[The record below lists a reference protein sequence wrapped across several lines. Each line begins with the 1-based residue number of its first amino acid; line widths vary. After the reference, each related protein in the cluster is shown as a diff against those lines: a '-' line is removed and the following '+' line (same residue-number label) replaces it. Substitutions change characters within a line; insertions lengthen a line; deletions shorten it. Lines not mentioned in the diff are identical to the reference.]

1 MSTPAGKPATPTAGK
16 DVTLYDSTLRDGAQS
31 EGISYSVEDKVKIAH
46 RLDEFGMDYIEGGW
60 PAAGNQTDLE
70 FFHRLREAP
79 LRRARLVAFAAT
91 RRPKI
96 AASEDRH
103 LRSVLAAGAPAV
115 AIVGKS
121 WDLHVVD
128 VVRTTL
134 DENLAMIEDTVRLC
148 KERDLEV
155 IFDAEHFFDGFS
167 DNADYAMATVTAAQR
182 AGADL
187 ICLCDTNGGAL
198 PHAVMETVGAAR
210 SALGAPLGIH
220 AHNDGDLAVA
230 NTLAAVQAGAVQVQ
244 GTMNGYG
251 ERCGNANL
259 CSIIANLQLK
269 LNKRCL
275 ADEALARLYEV
286 AHYVAEVANQAPQ
299 ERQPFV
305 GRSAFAHKGGLH
317 VDAVM
322 KRPETY
328 EHIPPERVGNQRRLL
343 VSDQAGAGTVV
354 FKAKG
359 LEIDL
364 TKDSPETREL
374 MRRLKEMEHEG
385 YQFEGAEASFEL
397 LIKKTMG
404 LYRRLFDFQGF
415 RVIVERRPSGEI
427 ASEATIMVTVN
438 GEKEHTAAEGDGPVH
453 ALDGALRKAL
463 EQFYPDI
470 ADIKLTDFKVRVIEG
485 KAGTAAKVRVLV
497 ESSDKTDSWSTV
509 GVHTNIIEAS
519 WQALVDGVE
528 YGLAK
533 AGAQPRLPAKRARRR
548 ASEA

>member
-1 MSTPAGKPATPTAGK
+1 MTGAGVK
-16 DVTLYDSTLRDGAQS
+16 DVTLYDSTLRDGAQT

-60 PAAGNQTDLE
+60 PAAGNRTDVE
-70 FFHRLREAP
+70 FFHRMREAP
-79 LRRARLVAFAAT
+79 LRRARLVAFAST
-91 RRPKI
+91 RRAKTS
-96 AASEDRH
+96 AAEDRH
-103 LRSVLAAGAPAV
+103 LRSVLEAGAPVVAV
-115 AIVGKS
+115 VGKS

-134 DENLAMIEDTVRLC
+134 EENLAMIEDTVRLC
-148 KERDLEV
+148 KERGLEV
-155 IFDAEHFFDGFS
+155 IFDAEHFFDGVR
-167 DNADYAMATVTAAQR
+167 DNPDYAMATLIAAQR

-187 ICLCDTNGGAL
+187 VCLCDTNGASL
-198 PHAVMETVGAAR
+198 PHQVAEVVSLARGAVGV
-210 SALGAPLGIH
+210 PLGIH

-230 NTLAAVQAGAVQVQ
+230 NSLAAVQAGAVQVQ
-244 GTMNGYG
+244 GTVNGYG

-259 CSIIANLQLK
+259 CSVIPNLQMK
-269 LNKRCL
+269 LGKRCL
-275 ADEALARLYEV
+275 PDEALGRLYELS
-286 AHYVAEVANQAPQ
+286 HYVAEVANQAPQ

-305 GRSAFAHKGGLH
+305 GRSAFAHKGGYH

-354 FKAKG
+354 LKAKG
-359 LEIDL
+359 MEIDL
-364 TKDSPETREL
+364 TKDDPKTTEFI
-374 MRRLKEMEHEG
+374 RRLKEMEHEG
-385 YQFEGAEASFEL
+385 YQFEGAEATFEL
-397 LIKKTMG
+397 LMKKTMG
-404 LYRRLFDFQGF
+404 LYQSLFDFQGF
-415 RVIVERRPSGEI
+415 RVIVERRPGGEI
-427 ASEATIMVTVN
+427 TSEATVMVTVD

-463 EQFYPDI
+463 EQFYPEI
-470 ADIKLTDFKVRVIEG
+470 AQVKLTDFKVRVIEG

-497 ESSDKTDSWSTV
+497 ETSDKTDSWSTV

-519 WQALVDGVE
+519 WQALVDGLE

-533 AGAQPRLPAKRARRR
+533 MGARPRLPKRRARKADR
-548 ASEA
+548 E

>member
-1 MSTPAGKPATPTAGK
+1 MSAPADK
-16 DVTLYDSTLRDGAQS
+16 DVNLYDSTLRDGAQT
-31 EGISYSVEDKVKIAH
+31 EGISYSVEDKVKIAR
-46 RLDEFGMDYIEGGW
+46 RLDDFGIDYIEGGW
-60 PAAGNQTDLE
+60 PAAGNRTEIE
-70 FFHRLREAP
+70 FFQRLREQP
-79 LRRARLVAFAAT
+79 LRRARLVAFAST
-91 RRPKI
+91 RRPKT
-96 AASEDRH
+96 AAGEDRH
-103 LRSVLAAGAPAV
+103 LRSVLEAGAPAV
-115 AIVGKS
+115 AVVGKS

-134 DENLAMIEDTVRLC
+134 EENLAMIEDTVRLC
-148 KERDLEV
+148 KERGLEV
-155 IFDAEHFFDGFS
+155 IFDAEHFFDGVK
-167 DNADYAMATVTAAQR
+167 DNADYALATATAARR

-187 ICLCDTNGGAL
+187 ICLCDTNGGCL
-198 PHAVMETVGAAR
+198 PHEVAEMVGAAR
-210 SALGAPLGIH
+210 AALEAPIGIH

-230 NTLAAVQAGAVQVQ
+230 NSLAAVQAGAVQVQ

-259 CSIIANLQLK
+259 CSVIPNLQLK
-269 LNKRCL
+269 LGKRCL
-275 ADEALARLYEV
+275 DEEALGRLYEV
-286 AHYVAEVANQAPQ
+286 SHYVAEMANQAPQ

-305 GRSAFAHKGGLH
+305 GRSAFAHKGGYH

-328 EHIPPERVGNQRRLL
+328 EHVPPERVGNQRRLL

-354 FKAKG
+354 YKAKG

-364 TKDSPETREL
+364 TKESPETKEL
-374 MRRLKEMEHEG
+374 IRRVKEMEHDG

-397 LIKKTMG
+397 LVKKTMG
-404 LYRRLFDFQGF
+404 LYRGLFDFQGF
-415 RVIVERRPSGEI
+415 RVIVERHPSGEI
-427 ASEATIMVTVN
+427 SSEATIMVTVD

-463 EQFYPDI
+463 EQFYPEI
-470 ADIKLTDFKVRVIEG
+470 AEISLTDFKVRVIEG
-485 KAGTAAKVRVLV
+485 KEGTAAKVRVLV
-497 ESSDKTDSWSTV
+497 ETSDTKDSWSTV

-533 AGAQPRLPAKRARRR
+533 MGARPRLPGRR
-548 ASEA
+548 AT